1 MDVNHQIDWGRLV
14 ASGRAKAINVMWTDE
29 DRALLKSG
37 EETVASLRDLHNA
50 EVHKGAAKRVAAKKV
65 PVKKVEKVEE
75 EVKPKEVVEPVKK
88 EVKTNKPK
96 K

>member
-14 ASGRAKAINVMWTDE
+14 ASGRAKAFNVMWTKE
-29 DRALLKSG
+29 DRELLKSG
-37 EETVASLRDLHNA
+37 EETVASLRDIYNA
-50 EVHKGAAKRVAAKKV
+50 ELHKGAAKRVATKKA

-75 EVKPKEVVEPVKK
+75 EVKPEEVVEPVKK
-88 EVKTNKPK
+88 EVKLNKPK